1 MSKYFDT
8 KPGSLE
14 EAVSAAQ
21 QAAIAISK
29 KERGEKPKNEK
40 DEDAS
45 QFAFVAKKAKEDG
58 EKTFMFAGKKY
69 DTETEEVI
77 KEETLDEKVEYVEYK
92 FKNKNDAMAA
102 KKMLDGIQLMSFDIN
117 DDNISNG
124 ELMVDAGSKDM
135 TKYHKEIMKKFR
147 PKVMTQ
153 EGYTGGATG
162 GMMGNYKKGAEKK
175 DKENMKKEEDKLD
188 PVNPK
193 AVKKK
198 FADRKDKDID
208 NDGDV
213 DDSDKFL
220 HKRRKAVSKAMGEE
234 ITEEEFEMMIE
245 TLTELSPALLKRAR
259 DAARAKSQRAD
270 DRSMKMRKLGKGDS
284 DLTKKLDKETDKR
297 AAQARKFD
305 RAADDAKYDRMDKAA
320 DKLDKGPKSKNPD
333 VDDYGRTKA
342 DKVRDGNVKSK
353 DAEKIRRRDAAAG
366 QKQGKGSLGATDRN
380 VAKQGDAYSKYQA
393 KGGKLSR
400 TDYLKRFGKSIKR
413 EDFETDAEWEAH
425 LMEMHRT
432 LTPLKDTILN
442 MWKEA
447 QDMENDKD
455 GDGMD
460 DDQKPK
466 KTTKKTDSGKDM
478 TPVELSPKKPK
489 LKNEKN
495 KV

>member
-29 KERGEKPKNEK
+29 KEKGEKPKNE
-40 DEDAS
+40 DQG
-45 QFAFVAKKAKEDG
+45 QFAFVAQKAKEKGD
-58 EKTFMFAGKKY
+58 KTFMFAGKKY

-102 KKMLDGIQLMSFDIN
+102 KKMLDAVQLMSFDIN
-117 DDNISNG
+117 DDNISGG

-135 TKYHKEIMKKFR
+135 TKYHKEIMNKFK
-147 PKVMTQ
+147 PKVMKSET
-153 EGYTGGATG
+153 
-162 GMMGNYKKGAEKK
+162 NKN
-175 DKENMKKEEDKLD
+175 DKSDDGDGLD
-188 PVNPK
+188 AVQPK

-220 HKRRKAVSKAMGEE
+220 HKRRKAVSKA
-234 ITEEEFEMMIE
+234 I
-245 TLTELSPALLKRAR
+245 
-259 DAARAKSQRAD
+259 KSQGESIMSVAESVRQMWDEAA
-270 DRSMKMRKLGKGDS
+270 
-284 DLTKKLDKETDKR
+284 KKTE
-297 AAQARKFD
+297 
-305 RAADDAKYDRMDKAA
+305 
-320 DKLDKGPKSKNPD
+320 S
-333 VDDYGRTKA
+333 
-342 DKVRDGNVKSK
+342 
-353 DAEKIRRRDAAAG
+353 
-366 QKQGKGSLGATDRN
+366 
-380 VAKQGDAYSKYQA
+380 
-393 KGGKLSR
+393 
-400 TDYLKRFGKSIKR
+400 
-413 EDFETDAEWEAH
+413 
-425 LMEMHRT
+425 
-432 LTPLKDTILN
+432 
-442 MWKEA
+442 
-447 QDMENDKD
+447 QDMEQDKD

-460 DDQKPK
+460 DDGKAK

-478 TPVELSPKKPK
+478 TPVETSVKMPK